1 MTNRIARL
9 IGESGADIDRL
20 MYLYSDE
27 SSKSEETVEF
37 WRKGL
42 EAYCTDE
49 KSFIFRPSEVSAKF
63 IHKDMIPTS
72 FDNSLTI
79 LRSRKAIVDSDNY
92 SNRSIFQSLTTSAAS
107 WIGSMLLSPDL
118 NEKNKCSKEVVFVPL
133 LRAVMEAF
141 IEYILKE
148 CENNHDQILVVYSTQ
163 HCNVGNLD
171 LSFTRLLQQAGEKSE
186 VPSAAGNRPTR
197 GNMSVRSKTQTSNSN
212 MVLEVSMLLRR
223 MKESSV
229 NLLEEFMVSEGH
241 AVRSQDQKILKII
254 PVRKK
259 KSLSNKDIMTTPKKP
274 TSEAVSS
281 IETDSS
287 SVTDVDVARLKLRA
301 SITQL
306 ERRITKL
313 DGQAAEHKE
322 KAIGFKVN
330 NLFFASHS
338 HQSHSQSS
346 LAYQDGQLHF
356 LSLRIA
362 LHCM

>member
-1 MTNRIARL
+1 MAEEEVNVRSVMTNRIARL
-9 IGESGADIDRL
+9 VGESGADIDRL

-37 WRKGL
+37 WRRGL

-79 LRSRKAIVDSDNY
+79 LRSRKAIVDSDNF
-92 SNRSIFQSLTTSAAS
+92 SNRSVFQTITTSAAS

-118 NEKNKCSKEVVFVPL
+118 NEKNRCSKEVVFVPL

-141 IEYILKE
+141 IQYILKE
-148 CENNHDQILVVYSTQ
+148 CETNDDQILVVYTAQ
-163 HCNVGNLD
+163 HCNMGNLD
-171 LSFTRLLQQAGEKSE
+171 LSFTRLLQQAGEKLE
-186 VPSAAGNRPTR
+186 VPSSAGSRPTR

-212 MVLEVSMLLRR
+212 IAFEVGMLMRR
-223 MKESSV
+223 MTESSV
-229 NLLEEFMVSEGH
+229 NLLEEFMVAEGH
-241 AVRSQDQKILKII
+241 AVRSHDQKILKII
-254 PVRKK
+254 PVRKD
-259 KSLSNKDIMTTPKKP
+259 KSNSSKNIMTTPKKS
-274 TSEAVSS
+274 TGETASNH
-281 IETDSS
+281 ETDGS

-301 SITQL
+301 SISQL

-313 DGQAAEHKE
+313 DGQVAEHKE

-330 NLFFASHS
+330 DVAFSCS
-338 HQSHSQSS
+338 PK
-346 LAYQDGQLHF
+346 
-356 LSLRIA
+356 
-362 LHCM
+362 